1 MRVQQIMKRLLVVL
15 AVIAVATPLFA
26 CVNTFGT
33 DLKGQFRETF
43 FTGDDLVEYLTK
55 PDGPNWR
62 AQKKK
67 LSRNL
72 SRASIEQ
79 QNDYVAA
86 LLHLGEIQPALAILV
101 RIEQTRP
108 GLYATATN
116 LGTAYELV
124 GKNEHAL
131 SWIRAGIRRNP
142 ESHFG
147 SEWLHVAIL
156 EAKLAMAGN
165 PHWLRTHSVLGLD
178 FGSETLPRMP
188 ARFPS
193 GNRGQT
199 FDAQETRQAIHV
211 QMAERLQFVG
221 PPDPIVGDLLFDY
234 ANLLMLTGTMENAA
248 AVYELALRYGT
259 PRAALA
265 QQRLAHA
272 RLIVKRARK

>member
-1 MRVQQIMKRLLVVL
+1 MKRLLIALAVL
-15 AVIAVATPLFA
+15 AVAAPLPA
-26 CVNTFGT
+26 CINTFGT
-33 DLKGQFRETF
+33 DLKGEVVETF
-43 FTGDDLVEYLTK
+43 LTADDLVDYLTK

-72 SRASIEQ
+72 SQASIEQ
-79 QNDYVAA
+79 QNDYAAA

-116 LGTAYELV
+116 LGTAYELA

-142 ESHFG
+142 ESHEG

-156 EAKLAMAGN
+156 EAKLAMAAN
-165 PHWLRTHSVLGLD
+165 PGWLRTHSVLGLD
-178 FGSETLPRMP
+178 FGSAAVPRMP

-193 GNRGQT
+193 GNKGQT
-199 FDAQETRQAIHV
+199 LDARETRHAIHV

-234 ANLLMLTGTMENAA
+234 ANLLMLTDTMENAA
-248 AVYELALRYGT
+248 AIYKLALRYDT
-259 PRAALA
+259 PRAELA

-272 RLIVKRARK
+272 RLVLKGARK